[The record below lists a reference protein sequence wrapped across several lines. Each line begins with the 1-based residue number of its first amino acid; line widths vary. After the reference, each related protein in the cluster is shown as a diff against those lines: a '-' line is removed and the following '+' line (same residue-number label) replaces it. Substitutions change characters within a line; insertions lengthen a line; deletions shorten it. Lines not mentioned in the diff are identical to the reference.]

1 VRQQRRRPQPDPG
14 DQRSQAERPGHA
26 GREAGARRLAG
37 DGTEP
42 SRQGGQQRPAL
53 ERGPGRLTQR
63 PEVVEQERPGE
74 AEAVGLVEGCER
86 GVRLPPEL
94 RQRDRERGQLRWQG
108 DSAP

>member
-1 VRQQRRRPQPDPG
+1 
-14 DQRSQAERPGHA
+14 
-26 GREAGARRLAG
+26 
-37 DGTEP
+37 
-42 SRQGGQQRPAL
+42 
-53 ERGPGRLTQR
+53 
-63 PEVVEQERPGE
+63 VVEQERPGE